1 MEGVTGAVWVG
12 MQSPEHAFKNNQ
24 RLEIKSR
31 QRSTA
36 QHISSL
42 IHRPAAAQS
51 ITEQNTLPT
60 STAQHITGFFSRA
73 KPGQSQPKRPPQ
85 PPRRVSPKNEC
96 IHSFPGQQCQHRQ
109 NEMVYGSLIWVTAIE
124 PQKPDCTTSHTV
136 QITQKALGPLP
147 KTSQN
152 SLLPKGLWVTLVR
165 NAQAADKPTEKH
177 LDNGRV

>member
-1 MEGVTGAVWVG
+1 MEEVTGAVWVG

-51 ITEQNTLPT
+51 VTEQNILPT

-73 KPGQSQPKRPPQ
+73 KPAQEATPAPPKGQPRESEHPFLPRSAVPAQTKR
-85 PPRRVSPKNEC
+85 N
-96 IHSFPGQQCQHRQ
+96 
-109 NEMVYGSLIWVTAIE
+109 
-124 PQKPDCTTSHTV
+124 
-136 QITQKALGPLP
+136 
-147 KTSQN
+147 
-152 SLLPKGLWVTLVR
+152 GLWVSNLSNSNRTTKTRLHHKSHCA
-165 NAQAADKPTEKH
+165 NNSESSWPSGQNLSKLTFT
-177 LDNGRV
+177 